1 MLQRTFTHDGQA
13 YRIELST
20 YSYRL
25 YRLEPMTVWEGAIGL
40 AAMGIEP
47 TTYRAIKGDSAVL
60 RAALDTL
67 AADSYRRLRLTH
79 SAAIDRMIER
89 LAGRELPCATLLAAK
104 QKLNLI

>member
-1 MLQRTFTHDGQA
+1 MIQRTFTQDGQA
-13 YRIELST
+13 YRIDLST

-25 YRLEPMTVWEGAIGL
+25 YRLEAMTIWEGALGL

-47 TTYRAIKGDSAVL
+47 TTYRPIDGDSAIL

-79 SAAIDRMIER
+79 SAAIDRMVEA
-89 LAGRELPCATLLAAK
+89 LAGRELPWNVLLAAK
-104 QKLNLI
+104 QKLTLI